1 MFMLGLIFGVLLMLA
16 ISLAFVWAVVYLVC
30 LALAIEFTFKYVL
43 IALAIFWF
51 IIWADK
57 TK

>member
-1 MFMLGLIFGVLLMLA
+1 MLA
-16 ISLAFVWAVVYLVC
+16 ISLAIVWAIVYLVC
-30 LALAIEFTFKYVL
+30 LVLAIEFTAKYVL

-51 IIWADK
+51 LIWVDK